1 MDLMHFILP
10 LLHIITLAYGHGNM
24 VRPMAW
30 WDANQDGWYYDNSGR
45 DTKLGCCTLDLPQ
58 DTQYT
63 NETGD
68 CPDCMKMWF
77 TAQTEIPG
85 EVTLTLEMS
94 QPEVLCIG
102 QEAENDLDEMAKK
115 PWSAPGTASMIS
127 PCGNLGAAPN
137 GCKDDGEGEFGECCG
152 ESCGK
157 FAMGDNAENYEWPDM
172 PITEWEAGSYQEVAW
187 WVGANHAGGYSY
199 RLCKMPDEGINK
211 VTEECFQQ
219 SPLQF
224 VGDEQWVEYYVDR
237 NTGKRAKVQA
247 LQTTTGTYP
256 EGSMWRANPL
266 LPYREQGGSKDYGKG
281 HVIDYVEVPGDLEPD
296 EYVLSHR

>member
-1 MDLMHFILP
+1 
-10 LLHIITLAYGHGNM
+10 
-24 VRPMAW
+24 
-30 WDANQDGWYYDNSGR
+30 
-45 DTKLGCCTLDLPQ
+45 
-58 DTQYT
+58 
-63 NETGD
+63 
-68 CPDCMKMWF
+68 MKMWF

-85 EVTLTLEMS
+85 EVTLPLEMS

-115 PWSAPGTASMIS
+115 PWSAPGTAFMIS

-172 PITEWEAGSYQEVAW
+172 PITEWTAGSYQEVAW